1 MSATQ
6 TVTVT
11 VPAKFWDD
19 HIKRFNLSAIEETS
33 VAGGKK
39 YRLVLDHAAWEDLLS
54 DADYYIDFLQE
65 YDAHSRALGVSAAW
79 TVSALAKV
87 DVPWPTDNAKRWLRD
102 LPSWAAPKKFALWT
116 VRRDI

>member
-1 MSATQ
+1 MSAAQ

-11 VPAKFWDD
+11 VPATFWDD
-19 HIKRFNLSAIEETS
+19 HTSRFNLPALEETP
-33 VAGGKK
+33 VAGGKR
-39 YRLVLDHAAWEDLLS
+39 YRLVLDHAAWEDLLG

-87 DVPWPTDNAKRWLRD
+87 EVPWSTDNAKRWLRD
-102 LPSWAAPKKFALWT
+102 LPSWAAPKQFAGWT
-116 VRRDI
+116 GR